1 MTDETMTHDEHDDG
15 VNHEVH
21 HHADDVINI
30 FGRTYSIPVPLYTFV
45 FLVLGF
51 VTLVEVM
58 LAEVI
63 SSDIRIIPLL
73 FLSAIKA
80 FLVIYYYMHL
90 NVDSR
95 VFAIIL
101 LLAIGIAGLS
111 ALFLVSVPSFG
122 Y

>member
-1 MTDETMTHDEHDDG
+1 MTDETMTHDEHDDS

-21 HHADDVINI
+21 HHADDVITI
-30 FGRTYSIPVPLYTFV
+30 FGRTYSIPVPLYTFI
-45 FLVLGF
+45 FFVLGA
-51 VTLVEVM
+51 VTIVEVL

-73 FLSAIKA
+73 VLSAVKA

-95 VFAIIL
+95 VFTLVL

-111 ALFLVSVPSFG
+111 ALFLVSVPSLG